1 MDMTDAHLRTNKIS
15 WRRVPSGFRFVRP
28 AFNPTLANSIN
39 LMCKIPSFQ
48 GFVVIFT
55 HSSAQDGS
63 HSRNRLNA
71 VAQGLAGCS
80 PAKTFAAIVFSFF
93 TLFCQ
98 VCRLLLENW
107 MNQRG

>member
-1 MDMTDAHLRTNKIS
+1 M
-15 WRRVPSGFRFVRP
+15 G
-28 AFNPTLANSIN
+28 
-39 LMCKIPSFQ
+39 KIPSVQ

-80 PAKTFAAIVFSFF
+80 LAKTFAAIWFFSFF
-93 TLFCQ
+93 TVFAKFADFF
-98 VCRLLLENW
+98 W
-107 MNQRG
+107 TIG